1 MAITKSIKK
10 YGMVN
15 DWIGFSLSIISTCF
29 SKHHH
34 SIIAL
39 WTTFLK
45 TIPSDDE
52 AQSDGAS
59 ESMTHPSITMGKA

>member
-1 MAITKSIKK
+1 MIWIWFSSSTGRISI
-10 YGMVN
+10 
-15 DWIGFSLSIISTCF
+15 CF
-29 SKHHH
+29 SKHQQ

-52 AQSDGAS
+52 APSDGAS
-59 ESMTHPSITMGKA
+59 ESMTHPFITMGKP